1 MRKNKTALE
10 DELDIIEIPAIADM
24 TISRADD
31 EIPDSVIRR
40 LPRYFR
46 CLRELLNR
54 DVMKISSNELSE
66 LTGVSASQLR
76 QDLKYF
82 GGLGQR
88 GYGYNVKRLYS
99 GISERLG
106 VGKKYTAVII
116 GAGNLGKAL
125 SNSRLFEQ
133 RGVWVKGVFDVSD
146 NVIGD
151 TLGENT
157 VKNVSELKDFCK
169 SSGIDIAVLCIPC
182 ADQTELIKLIGDCGF
197 KGVWNFSP
205 CEINER
211 LIDIPV
217 VNLCTADSLMYL
229 TYEISCRLDKDNENK
244 S

>member
-1 MRKNKTALE
+1 MRRKTTAPE

-24 TISRADD
+24 TSARP
-31 EIPDSVIRR
+31 EEQIPDSVIRR

-54 DVMKISSNELSE
+54 DVMKISSSELSE

-116 GAGNLGKAL
+116 GAGNLGRAL

-133 RGVWVKGVFDVSD
+133 RGVWVKGIFDRSD
-146 NVIGD
+146 KVCGKVIAD
-151 TLGENT
+151 NT
-157 VKNVSELKDFCK
+157 VRNIKELPEFCK
-169 SSGIDIAVLCIPC
+169 NNDIDIAVLCIP
-182 ADQTELIKLIGDCGF
+182 ANESGQLCGVLS
-197 KGVWNFSP
+197 GCRVRGIWNFSP
-205 CEINER
+205 CELDEKSMGV
-211 LIDIPV
+211 PV
-217 VNLCTADSLMYL
+217 VNICTADSLMML
-229 TYEISCRLDKDNENK
+229 MFEMCGQRDNKDEN
-244 S
+244 